1 MSRSLR
7 LKRVASL
14 RKIVAPFVIPPFLVG
29 LRIAVPLA
37 IIITL
42 LVEMITML
50 PGIGS
55 LIVTAQRDFRSAE
68 VYGLLVLVGLIGFL
82 LNSFVV
88 VIEDLLLRRYP
99 PRAHRTQ

>member
-1 MSRSLR
+1 M
-7 LKRVASL
+7 
-14 RKIVAPFVIPPFLVG
+14 
-29 LRIAVPLA
+29 RIAVPLA

-68 VYGLLVLVGLIGFL
+68 VYGLLVLVGLVGFV
-82 LNSFVV
+82 LNNVFVL
-88 VIEDLLLRRYP
+88 IEDLVLRRFP
-99 PRAHRTQ
+99 PRAHRQQ